1 MRFYLDCEFNGF
13 GGELLSLA
21 LAPADKT
28 IGTLYVILE
37 STEPV
42 QKWVKENVMP
52 VMGEGTRYPRNMAA
66 QLVATY
72 LKEFPP
78 YEYGRPQI
86 VADWPEDFSHFMNLL
101 LTGPGTMVNVPD
113 FDCEYRAMRGFNTAD
128 HSAIPHNAKADA
140 EALRDYWEDVLS
152 KL

>member
-21 LAPADKT
+21 LAPADPKL
-28 IGTLYVILE
+28 GTLYVILE

-66 QLVATY
+66 KLVSAY
-72 LKEFPP
+72 LHELVGTTG
-78 YEYGRPQI
+78 ERPTI
-86 VADWPEDFSHFMNLL
+86 VADWPEDFVHFMSLL

-113 FDCEYRAMRGFNTAD
+113 LDCEYRSMRGFNTAD
-128 HSAIPHNAKADA
+128 HSEIPHNAKADA
-140 EALRDYWEDVLS
+140 NALRDYWEGVL
-152 KL
+152 KKD